1 MKKFAVFPNLPQT
14 DWGIRYLLFQLL
26 VLPHLIGWLSVML
39 NLPITG
45 SQLNLLC
52 YTINFAS
59 LVYLFRH
66 FLKASL
72 LHAKQNLGAVL
83 GAAVVGYFAFR
94 FATILMDIGIHYLL
108 PNFSNVNDAN
118 INTMAKNQ
126 LPLWAFATVVLVPPA
141 EELIFRG
148 ALFGGL
154 YNKSKLLAWL
164 VSVLAFAGL
173 HIASYIGSHSW
184 DVLLISFLQYLPASI
199 CFAAA
204 YRHSGNIFSPI
215 LMHAINNALV
225 MVSLA
230 RMS

>member
-1 MKKFAVFPNLPQT
+1 MKKIAISPNLNLT

-26 VLPHLIGWLSVML
+26 VLPHLIGWLCAIA
-39 NLPITG
+39 NLPLTG

-52 YTINFAS
+52 YTINFGA
-59 LVYLFRH
+59 LVFIFRR

-72 LHAKQNLGAVL
+72 QHAKQNIGAVL

-94 FATILMDIGIHYLL
+94 FTTILMDIGIHYLL
-108 PNFSNVNDAN
+108 PSFTNANDAN
-118 INTMAKNQ
+118 INTMAKDQ
-126 LPLWAFATVVLVPPA
+126 LPMWAFATVVLVPPA

-148 ALFGGL
+148 ALFGGV
-154 YNKSKLLAWL
+154 YNKNKILAWT

-173 HIASYIGSHSW
+173 HVVSYVGRIPW
-184 DVLLISFLQYLPASI
+184 NILLVSFVQYLPASI

-204 YRHSGNIFSPI
+204 YRHSGNIFTPI
-215 LMHAINNALV
+215 LMHAFNNALV
-225 MVSLA
+225 MATLA